1 MVLRSKPKNYWRQ
14 SKGHIGQVMKNGYSI
29 ARFEK
34 TAYIRVYGLANL
46 KNAPVLSSFMETEIA
61 DGVAG
66 AYMDLAECRGMDSTF
81 MGTMVAISNNL
92 DSVGGGLVISNPT
105 EHCAR
110 LLDMLGVAAV
120 IPVRDDV
127 CIPDANFVPLDCD
140 VDLSHEQRMGV
151 VKKAHEHLIALSKE
165 NESKFRPIIQAF
177 EKEMDEKKD
186 EVSDYEAPSPEDDFI

>member
-1 MVLRSKPKNYWRQ
+1 
-14 SKGHIGQVMKNGYSI
+14 MKNGYSI

-34 TAYIRVYGLANL
+34 TAYNRVYGLANL
-46 KNAPVLSSFMETEIA
+46 KNAPVLSAFMETEIA
-61 DGVAG
+61 DGVVG
-66 AYMDLAECRGMDSTF
+66 AYMDLSECRGMDSTF
-81 MGTMVAISNNL
+81 MGTMVAVSNKL

-127 CIPDANFVPLDCD
+127 TTPDVNFVPLDCD
-140 VDLSHEQRMGV
+140 VDLSQDKRMSV
-151 VKKAHEHLIALSKE
+151 VKRAHEHLIALSKE

-177 EKEMDEKKD
+177 EKEMDEKK
-186 EVSDYEAPSPEDDFI
+186 EEASGYTPPSPEDDFI